1 MRAKDLAVQN
11 FSIAEH
17 LLQLHQ
23 LFRDLKPYQAGQD
36 YVLAVCSALELPRDA
51 AVHHARNSHMAF
63 SVHGAVPMPSCLTT
77 PQGMDFLLRQSVL
90 VACSALES
98 FFWDVLRENA
108 LTVVKAKGRRADESL
123 RNVTLTLDDYLSLE
137 DYSDQDERLKEI
149 ILNRFERGTLYDA
162 SKIDEI
168 VEILTVKNFWRE
180 VTRETGLDEAD
191 IRKRLTALIKR
202 RNDIT
207 HRADRPKDD
216 APPEEID
223 AHGLRSMSYAW
234 ASTHVTI
241 AKTFV
246 IAGSDIIGRAVE
258 QLEQIISQKEEQKLS
273 RQTQFPPSP

>member
-23 LFRDLKPYQAGQD
+23 MFRDLKPYQAGHD
-36 YVLAVCSALELPRDA
+36 YVLAVCSALELPEDA
-51 AVHHARNSHMAF
+51 AVIHARNSHMAF
-63 SVHGAVPMPSCLTT
+63 SAHGAVSMPSCLTA

-149 ILNRFERGTLYDA
+149 ILNRFERGTLYDS

-207 HRADRPKDD
+207 HRADRPKDGTS
-216 APPEEID
+216 PEEID

-234 ASTHVTI
+234 ASTHVTN

-246 IAGSDIIGRAVE
+246 IAGSDVIGRAVV
-258 QLEQIISQKEEQKLS
+258 QLEQIINQKEEQKLS
-273 RQTQFPPSP
+273 SQTQFPPSP